1 MFTHT
6 AGASVD
12 MNPEKCWMGCYEM
25 YARAWI
31 LIGLS
36 ETREGKVVCF
46 CSPQADD
53 YVPGNDP
60 SRTPLALR
68 MSSDLNVLCIANF
81 C

>member
-25 YARAWI
+25 YAHKWI

-46 CSPQADD
+46 CSPQADT
-53 YVPGNDP
+53 YVKGTETTIDP
-60 SRTPLALR
+60 C
-68 MSSDLNVLCIANF
+68 MSIAAWLGVLTRG
-81 C
+81 